1 MIPLGVFSTEALDV
15 PDVEAGVSA
24 KKVCIIDTGYSY
36 DHEDLPKRGV
46 SGSAS
51 GEADWAVDGNGHGTH
66 VAGIIAALEG
76 NGKGVVGVTRSGN
89 LNFYIF
95 YIVKVFDDFGGW
107 IWSSGLMD
115 AVEKCADAGA
125 NVINL
130 SFGRIGQQTKFES
143 DTFDDLL
150 YKRNVLVVTASGNTG
165 KNDTFFL
172 ASYDAVV
179 SVGAVDSKTKQI
191 GDFSTYQ
198 G

>member
-1 MIPLGVFSTEALDV
+1 MVLFVEEDQKYFLNFSTPEIDVDGQSPFVPLGEMIPLGVFSTEALDV
-15 PDVEAGVSA
+15 PDMEAGASA

-89 LNFYIF
+89 LNFYI
-95 YIVKVFDDFGGW
+95 VKVFDDFGGW

-115 AVEKCADAGA
+115 AVDKCADTGA
-125 NVINL
+125 NVIN
-130 SFGRIGQQTKFES
+130 FI
-143 DTFDDLL
+143 
-150 YKRNVLVVTASGNTG
+150 V
-165 KNDTFFL
+165 
-172 ASYDAVV
+172 
-179 SVGAVDSKTKQI
+179 
-191 GDFSTYQ
+191 
-198 G
+198 